1 MEFMKEEFKMEKDM
15 KIKRE
20 KSLIERA
27 FIFSFPLVLMD
38 ITKEVSTNTVKPVKS
53 KSPVNQFL
61 HAKDVE
67 CIALIQKVKS

>member
-27 FIFSFPLVLMD
+27 FIFFSACSD
-38 ITKEVSTNTVKPVKS
+38 G
-53 KSPVNQFL
+53 
-61 HAKDVE
+61 HH
-67 CIALIQKVKS
+67 

>member
-38 ITKEVSTNTVKPVKS
+38 ITKEV
-53 KSPVNQFL
+53 Q
-61 HAKDVE
+61 
-67 CIALIQKVKS
+67 